1 MATSLINAI
10 QVHEYGAA
18 DQLKLEQIS
27 EPEPG
32 EGEVLVQVHAAGVNP
47 ADWKIR
53 SGMFQAFLPTTFP
66 YVPGADLSGV
76 IDQVGPAVTT
86 FQLGQAVFGRGS
98 QGTYAEYALAPAAAL
113 TLKPDSL
120 SFDEAATIPVGA
132 TTAWQGLFDHGQLNA
147 GQRVLILG
155 GSGGVGLFAVQF
167 ARWKGAYVLSTTSAS
182 NFEFVRALGAEQVFD
197 YAQADALDA
206 VRDVDLVF
214 DTVGGAAQASAFSAL
229 KHGGALVTVAGMP
242 DEARAQELGVRTARF
257 SAQTSSELLAT
268 FARLISAGEIK
279 AIVGATFPLNEAGK
293 AQELSQ
299 QGHGRG
305 RIILQIARS
314 RDGIA

>member
-18 DQLKLEQIS
+18 DQLKLEQIPK
-27 EPEPG
+27 PEPG
-32 EGEVLVQVHAAGVNP
+32 EGEVLVQVYAAGVNP

-53 SGMFQAFLPTTFP
+53 SGMFRAFLPTTFP
-66 YVPGADLSGV
+66 YVPGADLAGV

-86 FQLGQAVFGRGS
+86 LQPRQAVFGRGS
-98 QGTYAEYALAPAAAL
+98 QGTYAEYALAPAATLA
-113 TLKPDSL
+113 LKPDSIN
-120 SFDEAATIPVGA
+120 FDEAATIPVGA
-132 TTAWQGLFDHGQLNA
+132 TTAWQGLFDHGQLDV

-167 ARWKGAYVLSTTSAS
+167 ARWKGAHVLSTTSAS
-182 NFEFVRALGAEQVFD
+182 NVEFVRALGADHVFD
-197 YAQADALDA
+197 YGQADALGA

-229 KHGGALVTVAGMP
+229 KRGGALVTVAGMP
-242 DEARAQELGVRTARF
+242 DEARAQELGVHATRF

-268 FARLISAGEIK
+268 FARLISDGEIK
-279 AIVGATFPLNEAGK
+279 TIVGATFPLNDADK

-305 RIILQIARS
+305 RIILQIA
-314 RDGIA
+314 